1 MMAVRD
7 VPGRS
12 IPSMESRHPESG
24 TTGLKQFL
32 VAAHYSTSVRNPSAM
47 SAMIQLY
54 RKAAD
59 GVQ

>member
-24 TTGLKQFL
+24 TTGLKL
-32 VAAHYSTSVRNPSAM
+32 AAHYSTSVRNPSAM
-47 SAMIQLY
+47 STMIQLY